1 MDASLKLFTPAEYL
15 TFERKSETKHEY
27 FAGTIYAMAH
37 ANARHS
43 LLIVNLI
50 CELGTQLR
58 KRPEQ
63 VYHCNMRLKVAKTG
77 LYTYPDVIVV
87 SGNPQ
92 FEDNESDILLN
103 PLVIVEVLSKS
114 TEAYDRGKKFQHYRT
129 IDTLMEYLLVA
140 QDSYHVEHY
149 VRQADGHWLLSEATD
164 LQETVHLPTIN
175 CDLTLE
181 DVYDKVEIVPEY
193 MHLNGAQ
200 E

>member
-1 MDASLKLFTPAEYL
+1 MSLLTPTEYL
-15 TFERKSETKHEY
+15 AFERKSETKHEY

-63 VYHCNMRLKVAKTG
+63 VYHCNMWLKVAKTG

-103 PLVIVEVLSKS
+103 PL
-114 TEAYDRGKKFQHYRT
+114 G
-129 IDTLMEYLLVA
+129 LMLGN
-140 QDSYHVEHY
+140 
-149 VRQADGHWLLSEATD
+149 R
-164 LQETVHLPTIN
+164 
-175 CDLTLE
+175 
-181 DVYDKVEIVPEY
+181 
-193 MHLNGAQ
+193 
-200 E
+200 